1 MRTFPRKNLFIF
13 PTLVTYPPFFPFPF
27 GVCPQIIRV
36 AETAPVPV
44 ERLKPEDFLRLI
56 EKSRLGKLKIYLGH
70 AAGVGKTFAML
81 EEGHRLKKAG
91 VDVVIGWVETHGRKD
106 TEALLDGLEVIP
118 RKQTPYGNT
127 TVETLDVEAIY
138 KRYPTV
144 CIIDELP
151 FSNVAGSTYP
161 KRYLEVHDLLLA
173 GINVITAMNIQHMES
188 LHDTV
193 LRATGVDVRERVP
206 DRFVLEADQ
215 IVNIDLTAEE
225 LRERLRAGKIY
236 PGDRATAALENFFT
250 ENNLNTL
257 RELALRETAAAL
269 DRRPR
274 FGGKSITDVSE
285 KIAVFFSTNPDTT
298 SRLLRSTSRLA
309 GRLNREWMAVYVRR
323 KKEDPNRI
331 SSELQRKFMQNVQL
345 ATELGG
351 SVTVLESEDIC
362 RALLDYCRKNG
373 VNLVVIGTSER
384 RWWQFTRPDVLDF
397 FMHHAP
403 GIDIHIVDPNN

>member
-1 MRTFPRKNLFIF
+1 ME
-13 PTLVTYPPFFPFPF
+13 PPA
-27 GVCPQIIRV
+27 I
-36 AETAPVPV
+36 

-81 EEGHRLKKAG
+81 EEAHRLKKAG

-106 TEALLDGLEVIP
+106 TEALLDGLEIIP
-118 RKQTPYGNT
+118 RKN
-127 TVETLDVEAIY
+127 VEHNDHIVEILDVDAIF

-144 CIIDELP
+144 CVVDELP
-151 FSNVAGSTYP
+151 YTNIAGSQHP

-173 GINVITAMNIQHMES
+173 GINIITAMNIQHLES

-206 DRFVLEADQ
+206 DRFVLEADHV
-215 IVNIDLTAEE
+215 VNVDLTAEE
-225 LRERLRAGKIY
+225 LCERLRLGKIY
-236 PGDRATAALENFFT
+236 PKDRAAAALENFFT
-250 ENNLNTL
+250 ENNLNEL
-257 RELALRETAAAL
+257 RELALRETANVL
-269 DRRPR
+269 DQRPR
-274 FGGKSITDVSE
+274 TGTKSPTDVSE
-285 KIAVFFSTNPDTT
+285 KIAVCISTNPVTT
-298 SRLLRSTSRLA
+298 ARLLRSTSRLA

-323 KKEDPNRI
+323 KKEDPLNI
-331 SSELQRKFMQNVQL
+331 PSDLQRQFIQNVQL

-351 SVTVLESEDIC
+351 SVTVLESENVC
-362 RALLDYCRKNG
+362 EALLKYCREND
-373 VNLVVIGTSER
+373 VHLVVLGTSER
-384 RWWQFTRPDVLDF
+384 KWWQFTRPNVLEF

>member
-1 MRTFPRKNLFIF
+1 MES
-13 PTLVTYPPFFPFPF
+13 PP
-27 GVCPQIIRV
+27 I
-36 AETAPVPV
+36 

-81 EEGHRLKKAG
+81 EEAHRLKAAG

-106 TEALLDGLEVIP
+106 TEALLAGLEIIP
-118 RKQTPYGNT
+118 RKKVEHNGH
-127 TVETLDVEAIY
+127 TVEVLDVDAIF

-144 CIIDELP
+144 CVVDELP
-151 FSNVAGSTYP
+151 FTNVAGSQHP

-173 GINVITAMNIQHMES
+173 GINVITAMNIQHLES

-206 DRFVLEADQ
+206 DRFVLEADHV
-215 IVNIDLTAEE
+215 VNVDLTAEE
-225 LRERLRAGKIY
+225 LRERLRLGKIY
-236 PGDRATAALENFFT
+236 PKDRAAAALENFFT
-250 ENNLNTL
+250 ENNLNEL
-257 RELALRETAAAL
+257 RELALRETANVL
-269 DRRPR
+269 DQRPR
-274 FGGKSITDVSE
+274 TGAKSPTDVSE
-285 KIAVFFSTNPDTT
+285 KIAVCISTNPVTT
-298 SRLLRSTSRLA
+298 ARLLRATSRLA

-323 KKEDPNRI
+323 KKEDPLRI
-331 SSELQRKFMQNVQL
+331 PSDLQRQFIQNVQL

-351 SVTVLESEDIC
+351 SVTVLESENVC
-362 RALLDYCRKNG
+362 EALLDYCRKND
-373 VNLVVIGTSER
+373 VNLVVLGTSER
-384 RWWQFTRPDVLDF
+384 KWWQFTRPNVLEF

>member
-1 MRTFPRKNLFIF
+1 MEL
-13 PTLVTYPPFFPFPF
+13 PP
-27 GVCPQIIRV
+27 I
-36 AETAPVPV
+36 

-81 EEGHRLKKAG
+81 EEAHRLKKAG
-91 VDVVIGWVETHGRKD
+91 VDVVIGWVETHGRKE
-106 TEALLDGLEVIP
+106 TEALVSDLEIIP
-118 RKQTPYGNT
+118 RKK
-127 TVETLDVEAIY
+127 VEHNGHTAEVLDVDAIF

-144 CIIDELP
+144 CVVDELP
-151 FSNVAGSTYP
+151 YTNVAGSQHP

-173 GINVITAMNIQHMES
+173 GINVITAMNIQHLES

-215 IVNIDLTAEE
+215 IVNVDLTAEE
-225 LRERLRAGKIY
+225 LRERLRLGKIY
-236 PGDRATAALENFFT
+236 PADRAAAALENFFT
-250 ENNLNTL
+250 ENNLNEL
-257 RELALRETAAAL
+257 RELALRETANVL
-269 DRRPR
+269 DQRPR
-274 FGGKSITDVSE
+274 IGAKSPTDVSE
-285 KIAVFFSTNPDTT
+285 KIAVCISTNPLTT
-298 SRLLRSTSRLA
+298 ARLLRATSRLA

-323 KKEDPNRI
+323 KKEDPLRI
-331 SSELQRKFMQNVQL
+331 QSDLQRKFLLNVQL

-351 SVTVLESEDIC
+351 SVTVLESENVC
-362 RALLDYCRKNG
+362 EALLKYCREND
-373 VNLVVIGTSER
+373 VNLVGLGTSER
-384 RWWQFTRPDVLDF
+384 RWWQFTRPNVLEF